1 MFPVL
6 VSPFHDT
13 DGLMFAHLESITPL
27 LKNLFSRAFL
37 SMTPLTQQT
46 QAGRVEQLAADE
58 FFALNHNQPDT
69 LIGDH
74 FLAGYQNAA
83 HHCAPTQVLHL
94 CTLDRVVY
102 ALQSEHQAQFV
113 ADIKA
118 ANDAP
123 EPILFQRSA
132 AAWATHPRN
141 YREIEH
147 LATRAGEILFD
158 KSLDFVWCHLVIQAG
173 RLKEI
178 LPRIQTH
185 DLRVLAE
192 MVLLLR
198 DKLEIREVDWLAW
211 EDPFIF
217 SRNPEQMKEEFE
229 NSRREDRKRLGYTIP
244 ILQLLLESIQFNR
257 VSC

>member
-1 MFPVL
+1 MLPVI

-13 DGLMFAHLESITPL
+13 DGLMFAHLESVVPL

-46 QAGRVEQLAADE
+46 QAGRVEKLAADA
-58 FFALNHNQPDT
+58 FFALNYNQPDT

-83 HHCAPTQVLHL
+83 SHCAPTQILHL
-94 CTLDRVVY
+94 CTLDRVVF
-102 ALQSEHQAQFV
+102 ALQTEHQARFM
-113 ADIKA
+113 ADIKTA
-118 ANDAP
+118 SDVPA
-123 EPILFQRSA
+123 PILFQRSA

-147 LATRAGEILFD
+147 LATRAGQILFD
-158 KSLDFVWCHLVIQAG
+158 KSLDFVWCHLVIGTGELQ
-173 RLKEI
+173 EI
-178 LPRIQTH
+178 WPRIQTH

-217 SRNPEQMKEEFE
+217 SRDANQMKEEFE
-229 NSRREDRKRLGYTIP
+229 RSRREHRKRLGYTIP
-244 ILQLLLESIQFNR
+244 ILQLLLEL
-257 VSC
+257 VE